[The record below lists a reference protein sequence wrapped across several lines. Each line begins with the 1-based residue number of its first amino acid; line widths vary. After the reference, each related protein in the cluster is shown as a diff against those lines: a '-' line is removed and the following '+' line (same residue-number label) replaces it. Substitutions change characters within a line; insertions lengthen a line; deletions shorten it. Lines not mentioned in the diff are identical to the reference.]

1 MVQSKE
7 RQETRTQLLPLEE
20 MIEIWEL
27 SKKFREEAT
36 KMIIKH
42 KIHSSLEYTLQF
54 KDSRRYK
61 RVEKENKET
70 DKRRIDRNIED
81 LERTKSITIENKKD
95 YRRERIGRGI
105 ISRTNSY

>member
-20 MIEIWEL
+20 MIEMWEL
-27 SKKFREEAT
+27 SKEFREEAT

-42 KIHSSLEYTLQF
+42 KIHSSLEDTLQF

-81 LERTKSITIENKKD
+81 LERTKSITIEDKKD